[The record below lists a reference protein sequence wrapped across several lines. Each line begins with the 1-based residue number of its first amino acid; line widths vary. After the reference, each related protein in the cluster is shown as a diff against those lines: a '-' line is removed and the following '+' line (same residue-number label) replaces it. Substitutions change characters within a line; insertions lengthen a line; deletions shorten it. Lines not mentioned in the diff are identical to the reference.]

1 LTTDSNRGDNDVP
14 GQGAT
19 VTWVNYLSH
28 SDDAKQRIREWIY
41 IDRAFWFSMGAL
53 LAVISFC
60 LGSL

>member
-1 LTTDSNRGDNDVP
+1 M
-14 GQGAT
+14 
-19 VTWVNYLSH
+19 TWVNYLSH